1 MDARISR
8 ADEAMK
14 NATALIKKVADAGLQ
29 QVAIVFGTAAE
40 LDPRAK
46 APISFCMN
54 ILQLEINR
62 RENDEEI
69 VAVCYS
75 MASMIYVLRYLHKNI
90 TPHEELVDGLAN
102 DLSNMTTE
110 IEKFGAFTEVYY
122 TKCKMW
128 IVRYIRVN
136 EFTKT
141 LRGFAKNF
149 QSYQEKL
156 EFALVAHMASGQVQ
170 ISYDLGTIKSSISTL
185 IDRVATPA
193 SEREAQALEYV
204 RSHGGTQIV
213 ENPAGLTEVA
223 KMLRDSITSSTMQAL
238 KGDLDDLI
246 ERNSGLFDF
255 KIKGAE
261 MALREAMDRSTEKI
275 MNRIAE
281 GPHDLIDEP
290 DIKQIWKALC
300 RHFTNKFLTTPDG
313 EPHVESWTLKVL
325 RKVVNYPAIGEAVD
339 EDASGFVSVHEIN
352 HFLERNKDLS
362 IPVWF
367 AFWAVGPQY
376 LNIMYDAR
384 YTLEIIQNME
394 DLAEKCLSLKTDD
407 PDLDMNI
414 DYYIEVLELV
424 PFITGWYEQDASATG
439 LDELDTDTA
448 QEIIRVSDMLA
459 QKREDDITTGLERIE
474 YHVEESTLPM
484 LAGFRIEQ
492 ACSKCSTPIL
502 LLIIMVLLVLVL
514 RKHYETI
521 SAGMQEMTS
530 REFSE
535 EWDTMW
541 RAIDVLVRKFHDRLL
556 SLRRSWRSQKLDI
569 NLQVQCYGGGL
580 FNRWY
585 QEYIKPDSLIV
596 QYLEDADLNTK
607 PTTFKPINMEKDL
620 KVDASFTQRVTAIE
634 GRLDT
639 IELMLKQLMSMGIR
653 ADGSQQAIQGNPP
666 NDDNSPRSTSGGQNQ
681 KTG

>member
-14 NATALIKKVADAGLQ
+14 NATALIKKVADGKSKQGNKSNLPKILAGLQ
-29 QVAIVFGTAAE
+29 Q
-40 LDPRAK
+40 
-46 APISFCMN
+46 N

-90 TPHEELVDGLAN
+90 TPHEELVDGLAD

-156 EFALVAHMASGQVQ
+156 EFTLVAQMAGGQVQ
-170 ISYDLGTIKSSISTL
+170 ISYDLGTIKSSIATL

-204 RSHGGTQIV
+204 RSHGGAQIV
-213 ENPAGLTEVA
+213 ENPAGLTEGRENVGLTTIM
-223 KMLRDSITSSTMQAL
+223 KFI
-238 KGDLDDLI
+238 LI
-246 ERNSGLFDF
+246 AGTVGLFDF

-325 RKVVNYPAIGEAVD
+325 RKVVNYPAIGEAID

-376 LNIMYDAR
+376 LNIMYDTR

-394 DLAEKCLSLKTDD
+394 DLAEKCLSLKTGD

-439 LDELDTDTA
+439 LDELDTDTRRKSSEF
-448 QEIIRVSDMLA
+448 QTCWPRNEKMTSRRVWKESNIML
-459 QKREDDITTGLERIE
+459 RNPLSRCLLGSGLKGMF
-474 YHVEESTLPM
+474 ES
-484 LAGFRIEQ
+484 
-492 ACSKCSTPIL
+492 
-502 LLIIMVLLVLVL
+502 IMVLLILVL
-514 RKHYETI
+514 RKHYEII

-535 EWDTMW
+535 EWDT
-541 RAIDVLVRKFHDRLL
+541 I
-556 SLRRSWRSQKLDI
+556 WRSQKLDI
-569 NLQVQCYGGGL
+569 NLQVQCYVGACSTGGTK
-580 FNRWY
+580 RWTRY
-585 QEYIKPDSLIV
+585 SLN
-596 QYLEDADLNTK
+596 E
-607 PTTFKPINMEKDL
+607 F
-620 KVDASFTQRVTAIE
+620 TAIE

-639 IELMLKQLMSMGIR
+639 IELMLKQLMGMGIR
-653 ADGSQQAIQGNPP
+653 ADGSQQAIQGNLP
-666 NDDNSPRSTSGGQNQ
+666 NDDNSPRSTSGGRNQ
-681 KTG
+681 QTG